1 MVEWQIEKFD
11 VLESTNTY
19 LKALAEKGANEGLV
33 IIADEQTAGRGRRG
47 KTFFSPDKTGLYMSF
62 LLRPRLSPEETL
74 FITTATAVA
83 LCRAIEKIYS
93 HNPMI
98 KWVNDIYLG
107 YRKVAG
113 ILTEASF
120 KSADTLDFVIVGVGV
135 NVKTECFPDEIKDI
149 AMSLGKEDKRELLA
163 KLILEEFMSIYDAF
177 PSHSFFE
184 EYKRRSLL
192 IGREIEILGDERR
205 CGKAI
210 DVDERCHLIV
220 ELENKEIISLSTG
233 EVSTRLKTV

>member
-19 LKALAEKGANEGLV
+19 LKALAEKGASEGLV

-83 LCRAIEKIYS
+83 LCRAIEKIYP
-93 HNPMI
+93 HTTMI

-107 YRKVAG
+107 DRKVAG

-163 KLILEEFMSIYDAF
+163 KLILEEFGSIYHAF
-177 PSHSFFE
+177 PSHTFFE

-192 IGREIEILGDERR
+192 IGRDIEILGDERR

-210 DVDERCHLIV
+210 DVDESCHLIV